1 MKRASVC
8 ATQAIGLTAGLLS
21 ASGERATAASI
32 DTAPGFFFS
41 TLPFN
46 DTGTTVGAVNDINA
60 IPPGLS
66 NYTQVSGPDVFYS
79 FKVVTPGTLTFT
91 LTPSAGYDAS
101 IYLLAGGSLGN
112 NAIFAKDATT
122 GSVPPETLTTGILE
136 PGTYFFVVD
145 SFYPSGVVSSGNYFL
160 NVTGTAVLG
169 IPEPR
174 TAALAATA
182 LAAVGWRRRR
192 RGRC

>member
-1 MKRASVC
+1 MKRASVR

-21 ASGERATAASI
+21 AAGQRAGAASI

-91 LTPSAGYDAS
+91 LTPAAGYDAS
-101 IYLLAGGSLGN
+101 IYVLAGGSLGA
-112 NAIFAKDATT
+112 NAIVARDATL
-122 GSVPPETLTTGILE
+122 GSDPPETLTTGVLA
-136 PGTYFFVVD
+136 PGNYFFVVD
-145 SFYPSGVVSSGNYFL
+145 SFYPSGAVSSGAYDL

-174 TAALAATA
+174 TGALAATA

-192 RGRC
+192 RGRR